1 MKRSYKNLFVLA
13 IASAFISSCTK
24 TIEEPMEQLPISIG
38 VNEKGS
44 TKALLN
50 ATSFKT
56 GGNRIQVYD
65 IYTNSE
71 EEVSVYID
79 AFAGPDVASQ
89 SSLHRPGQ
97 TWPFEDKTTGAP
109 KSYNWTP
116 DGTHKFFGWLV
127 KDANFDNPT
136 TTALNE
142 SMTSEKFFEYNEN
155 EAFDA
160 ATEIL
165 TIPTKAMTVET
176 PQFDF
181 LYSDVHVRNLSQ
193 KPDFTTPVT
202 LNFSHLFTAF
212 SIGAWNTSNSK
223 IKITKFEL
231 QNLKNVNS
239 ATINWAGEVEEPV
252 VTYGT
257 LSSSTSGSTPTLF
270 RELETAAYTLAE
282 NDRIQNIFKGSDNQE
297 YLLMWPQASTDV
309 HSTAEITENEDGTTT
324 YPSSYLMYIVYEETD
339 DDGKTSTLSK
349 RLNFPDLA
357 WEAGQKYHFDVVF
370 ADKMVEMIAKVNKWE
385 HDVQQI
391 DWTNSAV
398 ALKDNHLLTWDGTT
412 AEVNH
417 QTKQIFIVNGQPVR
431 GSFTLDTPQGGTWLV
446 SLEGDVDAFEVTPN
460 NGGIDGSTAT
470 ILIKPL
476 VGDPKRDYKVTLSF
490 AVRRSDGRV
499 ISANDPIQGI
509 GENMIKYT
517 IILPSN

>member
-1 MKRSYKNLFVLA
+1 
-13 IASAFISSCTK
+13 
-24 TIEEPMEQLPISIG
+24 MEQLPISIG
-38 VNEKGS
+38 VSEKSS

-50 ATSFKT
+50 ATTFKT

-65 IYTNSE
+65 IYTNSNK
-71 EEVSVYID
+71 EVSVYID

-97 TWPFEDKTTGAP
+97 TWPFEDKNTKTP
-109 KSYNWTP
+109 VSYNWTP
-116 DGTHKFFGWLV
+116 DGTHKFFGWLA
-127 KDANFDNPT
+127 KDANFGSTPMTPQTFFGEQRFVWNPSSYTLSISSTPMTPT
-136 TTALNE
+136 TT
-142 SMTSEKFFEYNEN
+142 
-155 EAFDA
+155 
-160 ATEIL
+160 
-165 TIPTKAMTVET
+165 
-176 PQFDF
+176 QFDF

-212 SIGAWNTSNSK
+212 SIGAWNTSNSTV
-223 IKITKFEL
+223 KITRFEL

-270 RELETAAYTLAE
+270 RELETAAYTLEE
-282 NDRIQNIFKGSDNQE
+282 NDRILNIFKGPQQNEEDEVYE
-297 YLLMWPQASTDV
+297 YLLMWPQASSDV
-309 HSTAEITENEDGTTT
+309 HSTAEITESEDGTTN
-324 YPSSYLMYIVYEETD
+324 YPTSYLMYIEYEVTD
-339 DDGKTSTLSK
+339 DQGQKSEFKK

-357 WEAGQKYHFDVVF
+357 WEAGKKYHFDVVF
-370 ADKMVEMIAKVNKWE
+370 ADKMVELTAKVNKWE

-398 ALKDNHLLTWDGTT
+398 ALKDNHQLEWDETT

-417 QTKQIFIVNGQPVR
+417 QAKQIFIVNGQPVR